1 MARGLHKHSLAVIPP
16 YKEALS
22 DSLTLTPAHKEAL
35 SDSLAVIPPYKEAL
49 SDSLAVIPAQ
59 AGIQY
64 IKCPGCRPS
73 PA

>member
-1 MARGLHKHSLAVIPP
+1 MARGLHEHSLAVIPVH
-16 YKEALS
+16 KEALT

-35 SDSLAVIPPYKEAL
+35 SDSLAVIPAE
-49 SDSLAVIPAQ
+49 

-64 IKCPGCRPS
+64 IQSPGCRPS

>member
-1 MARGLHKHSLAVIPP
+1 MARGLHEHSLAVTLA
-16 YKEALS
+16 YKEAL
-22 DSLTLTPAHKEAL
+22 T
-35 SDSLAVIPPYKEAL
+35 DSLAVTPVHKEAL

-64 IKCPGCRPS
+64 IECPGCRPS